1 MDESTKEEI
10 MTPEFDIVIATLEE
24 KKRKLWKMTE
34 SNMSSDMTNMM
45 DDIRLEQIQELNE
58 AMGMWLLWK
67 EEKNKIIDV
76 GPASSKEQQD
86 ARNDLLDGTL

>member
-1 MDESTKEEI
+1 
-10 MTPEFDIVIATLEE
+10 MTQEYDIVIATLEE
-24 KKRKLWKMTE
+24 KKQKLWKMTE
-34 SNMSSDMTNMM
+34 SNMSSDMTNLM

>member
-1 MDESTKEEI
+1 MN
-10 MTPEFDIVIATLEE
+10 EFDIVIATLEE
-24 KKRKLWKMTE
+24 KKQKLWKMTE
-34 SNMSSDMTNMM
+34 SNMSSDLTNMM